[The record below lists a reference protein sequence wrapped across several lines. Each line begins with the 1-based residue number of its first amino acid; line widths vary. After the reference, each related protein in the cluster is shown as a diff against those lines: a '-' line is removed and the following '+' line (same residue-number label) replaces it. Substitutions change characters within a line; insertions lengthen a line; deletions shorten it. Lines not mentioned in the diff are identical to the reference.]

1 MKKIKYGVF
10 FILIFAT
17 ILIFPMDEKG
27 FYWLVNYFETDKT
40 TYFSDE
46 QIIIRGSWNMSYNPI
61 NEFSYLQVQ
70 IFDSTTNLLWNS
82 SEYHDIGYIEEM
94 WSVNINILNLDLSLN
109 ISYISLSVRLFAYY
123 LHIDSSSTAF
133 SFIETIEIQ
142 VTKKNISCGLIGFK
156 DKMTFGENLEFE
168 ARFFDSE
175 TSSNLINKS
184 IMLEIISNN
193 ITNFQGNYTTN
204 SSGNIRLNLSTY
216 EQLNVGVNNLL
227 FSAKSDTI
235 YNKAIF
241 SYEIMVNK
249 SKTSVNIINF
259 KEMYNATENIE
270 IILYY
275 YYNFN
280 TTLKNMTIKTIFFN
294 NGSIVYESNQSTNSL
309 GFLNITVLS
318 NLLMLNETHKNHTI
332 TARFLFLQTQTFKN
346 NSLSLEFFIEGIK
359 ITEKT
364 KHSIIQD
371 IIFISSLLL
380 PSLLVGIVL
389 YIKKRRPKNL
399 EIGEPVIDELSVN
412 ESISDDSVITE
423 TIIGEIN
430 TDETIIG
437 EINTD
442 NS

>member
-1 MKKIKYGVF
+1 MKKIKYGLF
-10 FILIFAT
+10 LILIFAT
-17 ILIFPMDEKG
+17 ILIFPMNANG

-61 NEFSYLQVQ
+61 NEISYLQVQ
-70 IFDSTTNLLWNS
+70 IFDNTANLLWNS
-82 SEYHDIGYIEEM
+82 SEYNDIGYIDEV
-94 WSVNINILNLDLSLN
+94 WSVNINTLNLNLSFN
-109 ISYISLSVRLFAYY
+109 TSYISLSVRLFAYY
-123 LHIDSSSTAF
+123 LHIDSSNTAF
-133 SFIETIEIQ
+133 SFLETIEIQ

-156 DKMTFGENLEFE
+156 DKMIFGENLEFE

-204 SSGNIRLNLSTY
+204 SSGSIRLNLSTY
-216 EQLNVGVNNLL
+216 EQLKVGVNNLL
-227 FSAKSDTI
+227 FSAKCDTI

-241 SYEIMVNK
+241 SYEITVNK
-249 SKTSVNIINF
+249 SKISVHIINF
-259 KEMYNATENIE
+259 KEIYNATENIE

-280 TTLKNMTIKTIFFN
+280 TTLKNVTIKTIFFN
-294 NGSIVYESNQSTNSL
+294 NGSIAYESNQSTNSL
-309 GFLNITVLS
+309 GFLNITIPS

-332 TARFLFLQTQTFKN
+332 KARFLFSQTQTFKN

-364 KHSIIQD
+364 KHSIIQY
-371 IIFISSLLL
+371 IIFVGSLLL
-380 PSLLVGIVL
+380 PSLLVGLVI
-389 YIKKRRPKNL
+389 YIKKKRPKNF
-399 EIGEPVIDELSVN
+399 EIGELITEELNVN
-412 ESISDDSVITE
+412 EPNIDDSCITE
-423 TIIGEIN
+423 ANIEEISTGGIIIEEN
-430 TDETIIG
+430 
-437 EINTD
+437 
-442 NS
+442 